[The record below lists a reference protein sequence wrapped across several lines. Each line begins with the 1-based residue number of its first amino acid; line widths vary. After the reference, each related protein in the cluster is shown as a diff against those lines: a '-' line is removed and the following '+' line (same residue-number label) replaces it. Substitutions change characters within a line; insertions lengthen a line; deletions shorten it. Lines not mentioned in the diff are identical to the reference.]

1 MKTGDQRG
9 SILGDAVRDLK
20 ALEVFAGGPVAA
32 AQLLGVNYTGSYC
45 AWKSGRRE
53 IPPYILRSVAAHLK
67 LYNEGV
73 SDGK

>member
-32 AQLLGVNYTGSYC
+32 AQLLGSTTQAPTVRGSQADARYHRIFC
-45 AWKSGRRE
+45 A
-53 IPPYILRSVAAHLK
+53 L
-67 LYNEGV
+67 
-73 SDGK
+73 